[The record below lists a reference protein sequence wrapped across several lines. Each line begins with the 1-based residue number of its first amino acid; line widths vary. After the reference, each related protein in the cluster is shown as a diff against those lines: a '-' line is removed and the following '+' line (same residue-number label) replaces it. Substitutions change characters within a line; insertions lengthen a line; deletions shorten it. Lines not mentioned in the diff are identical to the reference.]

1 MKRFTMIVTMDENGS
16 LYINT
21 KNEGFSACEILGS
34 LECKKDDIIH
44 QMKCNTD
51 FKRILVDDGK
61 EFNITEEESECI

>member
-1 MKRFTMIVTMDENGS
+1 MKKFTMIVTMDENGS

-21 KNEGFSACEILGS
+21 KNEGFSGCEILGL
-34 LECKKDDIIH
+34 LECKRDDIVR

-61 EFNITEEESECI
+61 EFNITEEATK